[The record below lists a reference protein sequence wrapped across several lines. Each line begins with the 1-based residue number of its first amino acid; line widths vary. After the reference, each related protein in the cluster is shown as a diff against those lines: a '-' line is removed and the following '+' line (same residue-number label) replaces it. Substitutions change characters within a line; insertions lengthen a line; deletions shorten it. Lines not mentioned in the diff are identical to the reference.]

1 MFGGG
6 GECGASLLL
15 QEEEVSERASR
26 REELR
31 ELSEGLQSCVAGTHE
46 KAVVYITSLRSW
58 GTRVW

>member
-15 QEEEVSERASR
+15 QEEEVSERASGR
-26 REELR
+26 GELR

>member
-15 QEEEVSERASR
+15 QEEEVSEKASGR
-26 REELR
+26 GELR

-46 KAVVYITSLRSW
+46 KAMVCITSLRSW